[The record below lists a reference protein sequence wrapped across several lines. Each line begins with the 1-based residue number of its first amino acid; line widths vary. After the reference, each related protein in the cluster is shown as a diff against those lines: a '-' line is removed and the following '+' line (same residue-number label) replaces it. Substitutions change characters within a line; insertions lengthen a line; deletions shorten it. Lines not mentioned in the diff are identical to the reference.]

1 MKPLTRLLTLRVD
14 LWEVLLVLALL
25 GAIAYPRLQD
35 KPGTITD
42 IEIDRFARSYG
53 PRHSTEHEE
62 EWMIRDFFQDRRSGF
77 FVDIGANHHQLYSKT
92 WYLETRL
99 GWSGIAV
106 DALREFAPGY
116 TTHRPRTR
124 FFAFYVSE
132 RSDEEVRMHVISK
145 NTTVAS
151 ADRSFV
157 AQFGVPDRTE
167 TVRTISL
174 NDLLDAE
181 GVTRLDFLTI
191 DIELHEPQALAGFD
205 IARFRPSLVCIEALL
220 PVRQQ
225 ILDYFARNQYVIDG
239 RYLRADRENLYFR
252 PLAEPSTPTQP

>member
-1 MKPLTRLLTLRVD
+1 
-14 LWEVLLVLALL
+14 
-25 GAIAYPRLQD
+25 
-35 KPGTITD
+35 
-42 IEIDRFARSYG
+42 
-53 PRHSTEHEE
+53 
-62 EWMIRDFFQDRRSGF
+62 
-77 FVDIGANHHQLYSKT
+77 
-92 WYLETRL
+92 
-99 GWSGIAV
+99 
-106 DALREFAPGY
+106 
-116 TTHRPRTR
+116 
-124 FFAFYVSE
+124 
-132 RSDEEVRMHVISK
+132 MHVISK